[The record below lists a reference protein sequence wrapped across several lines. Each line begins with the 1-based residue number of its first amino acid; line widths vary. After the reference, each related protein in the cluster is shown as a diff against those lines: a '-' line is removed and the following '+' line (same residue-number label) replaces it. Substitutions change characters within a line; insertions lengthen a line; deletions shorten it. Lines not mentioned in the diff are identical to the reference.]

1 MPKTLILFQS
11 LADISATIAEGV
23 ADGARSVRFSEVEIR
38 LVDEAPSSGSEASEE
53 GIQRRA
59 ALMARYQLLA
69 DTDELLSY
77 DAIIVGASSSGGSM
91 NTQLTRVLA
100 RAGSLTNK
108 VGAAFSPAGD
118 ETRPWTLM
126 QAMAGLDMILVP
138 PAHDGSVAAARALG
152 KRVAEVTSWITHARS
167 HHHAH

>member
-11 LADISATIAEGV
+11 LTDTNMKIADAVAE
-23 ADGARSVRFSEVEIR
+23 GARSVRFCEVEMR
-38 LVDEAPSSGSEASEE
+38 VVAEAPPSGSGASEE
-53 GIQRRA
+53 WMQRRA
-59 ALMARYQLLA
+59 ALAARYQPLA
-69 DTDELLSY
+69 DTDEVSSY
-77 DAIIVGASSSGGSM
+77 DAIIVGLSSSDGSM
-91 NTQLTRVLA
+91 NTELTRVLG

-118 ETRPWTLM
+118 DAAAWALM

-138 PAHDGSVAAARALG
+138 PAHDGSVAAARGLG

>member
-11 LADISATIAEGV
+11 LADTITTIADAV
-23 ADGARSVRFSEVEIR
+23 AEGARSVRFSEVEMR
-38 LVDEAPSSGSEASEE
+38 FLAEAPLSDREASEE
-53 GIQRRA
+53 WMQRRA
-59 ALMARYQLLA
+59 ALVARYQPLA
-69 DTDELLSY
+69 DTDAWPSY
-77 DAIIVGASSSGGSM
+77 DAIIVGPSSSDASM
-91 NTQLTRVLA
+91 NTELTRVLG

-108 VGAAFSPAGD
+108 VGAAFSPAG
-118 ETRPWTLM
+118 EEALPWALM

-138 PAHDGSVAAARALG
+138 PAYDGSVAAARALG